1 MQPLVRLLRQAVRC
15 LFLLLQMLLQ
25 PPLSAILTWW
35 YPATT
40 VSPVTDEVL
49 LLSAVEIADRIRTKK
64 VTAVE
69 VMQRF
74 IQRVKAVNPVVNAV
88 VVDMFSEALE
98 AAGNVDRQLAED
110 DSSVKDLPLLGVP
123 LSVKEAFQ
131 VKGMPSC
138 SGLWTRRNNK
148 APSTAPVVRHLEAA
162 GAIPF
167 ILTNTSEL
175 CMWYESANNVYGRT
189 NNAYSTSHI
198 VGGSSGG
205 EGCIL
210 STGASV
216 MGVGSDIGGSIR
228 MPAFF
233 NGVYGHKPSRGVVDN
248 SGQHPP
254 ATGSQVDLLVTGPL
268 CRYAADLLP
277 LMQIMSGDASQLNL
291 KKKVDLKEL
300 RFFSMENDGGGL
312 LQSNVNQELVAAQK
326 KAVAYLE
333 HTLGVRVT
341 TLNLRRMKYS
351 MEMWSARMTSSDGK
365 TFSEFMAGEKGSV
378 NGFYELFLW
387 LIGRSHH
394 TLPAIMLA
402 VIECFTPLLEGSN
415 AQFLKMLTEFE
426 KEMRELLDDGGILLY
441 PSHPCSAQLH
451 NQPLSTPTNF
461 SYTAI
466 FNALGL
472 PVTQCPLGL
481 NKSGLPVGV
490 QIVGGMYEDRNT
502 IAVAQALEAGPG
514 GWVTPG
520 QM

>member
-1 MQPLVRLLRQAVRC
+1 MQPGVRLLRQAVRC
-15 LFLLLQMLLQ
+15 VFLLLQMFLQ
-25 PPLSAILTWW
+25 PVLMILTWW
-35 YPATT
+35 YPSTT

-64 VTAVE
+64 LTAVE

-74 IQRVKAVNPVVNAV
+74 IKRVREVNPVVNAV
-88 VVDMFSEALE
+88 VVDRFSEAML
-98 AAGNVDRQLAED
+98 AAANVDKHLAKD
-110 DSSVKDLPLLGVP
+110 DSSIKNLPLLGVP
-123 LSVKEAFQ
+123 LSVKESFE
-131 VKGMPSC
+131 VKGMPNS
-138 SGLWTRRNNK
+138 SGLWSRRDNK
-148 APSTAPVVRHLEAA
+148 ATSTAPVVKHLQAA

-167 ILTNTSEL
+167 VLTNLSEL

-216 MGVGSDIGGSIR
+216 IGVGSDIGGSIR

-233 NGVYGHKPSRGVVDN
+233 NGVFGHKPTRGVVDN

-254 ATGSQVDLLVTGPL
+254 ATGGQEDLLVTGPL

-277 LMQIMSGDASQLNL
+277 LMQIMSGNAPQLNL
-291 KKKVDLKEL
+291 QKQVDFKAL

-312 LQSNVNQELVAAQK
+312 LQSNVDQELVAAQR
-326 KAVAYLE
+326 KAVYYLE

-341 TLNLRRMKYS
+341 RVNLRRMKYS
-351 MEMWSARMTSSDGK
+351 LEMWSARMTSSEGT
-365 TFSEFMAGEKGSV
+365 TFSEFMSGQNGSV
-378 NGFYELFLW
+378 NGFVELLRW
-387 LIGRSHH
+387 LIGRSKHN
-394 TLPAIMLA
+394 LPAIMLA

-441 PSHPCSAQLH
+441 PSHPCCAQLH
-451 NQPLSTPTNF
+451 SQPLSTPVNF

-481 NKSGLPVGV
+481 NKRGLPMGV
-490 QIVGGMYEDRNT
+490 QIVGGMHEDRNT
-502 IAVAQALEAGPG
+502 IAVAQVLEAGPG
-514 GWVTPG
+514 GWVSPG
-520 QM
+520 RV